1 MTEKESTIN
10 KYFWS
15 DFSNIYKKPSL
26 IDDHLI
32 KNSNLIEATLIKNFT
47 ELGLNQN
54 YSIYANGGFGRK
66 EMFPSSDIDISI
78 IENKNSTE
86 DKINLE
92 IFIAKLWDLG
102 FQVGHSVRS
111 IKDIKNIS
119 KNDLKEFTSYLT
131 RRALISTPEIDF
143 KISKTLSG
151 IWREK
156 NFFNAK
162 LLEQE
167 ERYSSYHST
176 AFNLEPDLK
185 ESPGCMRDFQ
195 TSLWILQQCFNLNS
209 YTQIKNLKNSA

>member
-15 DFSNIYKKPSL
+15 DFSKIYKKPSL

-32 KNSNLIEATLIKNFT
+32 NNSNLIEATLIENFT

-92 IFIAKLWDLG
+92 IFITKLWDLG

-119 KNDLKEFTSYLT
+119 KNDLKEFTSYLS
-131 RRALISTPEIDF
+131 RRVLISNPEIDI
-143 KISKTLSG
+143 KISKALNN
-151 IWREK
+151 IWSKK
-156 NFFNAK
+156 NFFTAK
-162 LLEQE
+162 SLEQK

-176 AFNLEPDLK
+176 EFNLEPDLK
-185 ESPGCMRDFQ
+185 ESK
-195 TSLWILQQCFNLNS
+195 LILF
-209 YTQIKNLKNSA
+209 

>member
-15 DFSNIYKKPSL
+15 DFSKIYKKPSL

-32 KNSNLIEATLIKNFT
+32 NNSNLIEATLIENFT

-92 IFIAKLWDLG
+92 IFITKLWDLG

-119 KNDLKEFTSYLT
+119 KNDLKEFT
-131 RRALISTPEIDF
+131 
-143 KISKTLSG
+143 
-151 IWREK
+151 
-156 NFFNAK
+156 
-162 LLEQE
+162 
-167 ERYSSYHST
+167 
-176 AFNLEPDLK
+176 
-185 ESPGCMRDFQ
+185 
-195 TSLWILQQCFNLNS
+195 
-209 YTQIKNLKNSA
+209 